1 MKAYFTEKL
10 KEVNERIKST
20 EKNIIG
26 GITGTGNNSRTME
39 GIVELSKRLI
49 ALKDNKKE
57 LTTDAVKYC
66 TVDEIIEIGS
76 LTNYIGDE
84 TLNLL
89 DKYSLESGYKYN
101 SKAITIQERDKLI
114 AKFGYSL
121 KEAKV

>member
-1 MKAYFTEKL
+1 MKTYFTDKL
-10 KEVNERIKST
+10 KEVNDRIKST
-20 EKNIIG
+20 EKSIIS
-26 GITGTGNNSRTME
+26 GITGTGNTARNME

-49 ALKDNKKE
+49 ILKDNKKE

-101 SKAITIQERDKLI
+101 SKAITIQERDKLV